1 MPQSRVPVGPT
12 SLIVE
17 LARLIRKDFGER
29 AEHLDLTQSQW
40 RALYQISHHPGISQ
54 VKLAEKLE
62 VHPVSVTQLVDR
74 LVKSG
79 WVIREPDPMDRRA
92 VVTEV
97 IRYDP
102 DRIQQAIIRELNR
115 DGQIFFVHNRVHDI
129 HSVAD
134 DVRRLAPDAR
144 ILVGHGRR
152 HDAASLIRVVRH
164 LHPGFEGVGGI
175 GVGSEL

>member
-17 LARLIRKDFGER
+17 LARLIREDFGER
-29 AEHLDLTQSQW
+29 GEHLDLTQSQW

-92 VVTEV
+92 VRLQLTNECIPLLEEMDAIAIATREVVLDGVTDEERAQLEV
-97 IRYDP
+97 LLRRIRHNLRQSIEP
-102 DRIQQAIIRELNR
+102 DEL
-115 DGQIFFVHNRVHDI
+115 
-129 HSVAD
+129 
-134 DVRRLAPDAR
+134 
-144 ILVGHGRR
+144 
-152 HDAASLIRVVRH
+152 
-164 LHPGFEGVGGI
+164 
-175 GVGSEL
+175 